1 MAAKTPAE
9 PNLKGNRQ
17 NRRREIS
24 GILLL
29 ASGLFA
35 ALSLVSM
42 QMGGDPIMGPG
53 GGAVAVG
60 LYTLFGLGAYLFIA
74 AMLLASVRCFR
85 ALSLIHI

>member
-9 PNLKGNRQ
+9 PNPKGSRQ

-42 QMGGDPIMGPG
+42 QVGGDPIMGPG

-60 LYTLFGLGAYLFIA
+60 L
-74 AMLLASVRCFR
+74 
-85 ALSLIHI
+85 